1 MTSIHEING
10 EKIRSNTNNRH
21 GINWNGISWSRI
33 IWIIIVSIKKFFW
46 AVGLAT
52 GLSLLAVLPL
62 APLVLLLAA
71 LPLVL
76 AAVEPRRIKKPR
88 RAASWR

>member
-1 MTSIHEING
+1 MG
-10 EKIRSNTNNRH
+10 M
-21 GINWNGISWSRI
+21 
-33 IWIIIVSIKKFFW
+33 
-46 AVGLAT
+46 AVGLA
-52 GLSLLAVLPL
+52 LLAVMPLP
-62 APLVLLLAA
+62 PMVLLLAA

>member
-10 EKIRSNTNNRH
+10 NKIRSNTNSSY
-21 GINWNGISWSRI
+21 GIDQSIISWNRI
-33 IWIIIVSIKKFFW
+33 GWKIIVSIKKLFW
-46 AVGLAT
+46 AIGLAT

-62 APLVLLLAA
+62 APMVLLLAA

-76 AAVEPRRIKKPR
+76 AAVEPQRVKKPR